1 MNLLIKSATISDPG
15 SPFYQQV
22 VDVLIEKGQ
31 IVKIAKKIDSDIEA
45 FDARGKHL
53 SPGFLTSIAT
63 SANWALRPR
72 RT

>member
-53 SPGFLTSIAT
+53 SPGFF
-63 SANWALRPR
+63 
-72 RT
+72 